1 MQESPSTRVFDQ
13 RQMHVRTFY
22 NVALSRLITTAYRT
36 QPFHQVPAQLN
47 VQQRQYIVNL
57 EHYPELKSKTIDRVQ
72 SSYNLNFSGFY
83 QVNRQDGLGAE
94 FVVVAEAD
102 PIHKNDFIL
111 DTISFYQNQTNPN
124 YPSCT
129 LFVRNRSGTAIKP

>member
-111 DTISFYQNQTNPN
+111 DPTSFY
-124 YPSCT
+124 
-129 LFVRNRSGTAIKP
+129 

>member
-1 MQESPSTRVFDQ
+1 
-13 RQMHVRTFY
+13 MHVRTFY

-36 QPFHQVPAQLN
+36 QPFHQIPAQLN

-94 FVVVAEAD
+94 FVVVTEAD
-102 PIHKNDFIL
+102 PIHKMILSLTRYRFIK
-111 DTISFYQNQTNPN
+111 
-124 YPSCT
+124 
-129 LFVRNRSGTAIKP
+129 IKPIPISILQAICP